1 MKKFP
6 FLLFLTLILV
16 LLTAHISTAQTA
28 LLDHAIDSL
37 IKKNQMDT
45 TIGTSIGVIIKNPQT
60 GVLIKKYYHLGE
72 KNRTTH
78 AAPDST
84 TVYQIG
90 SVTKTFTAMVMAH
103 MLRNN
108 LIKRNDRIQS
118 YLSDTISIPYW
129 INGNDTT
136 FITVLDLV
144 THYAG
149 LVDSPDNTFYPYTL
163 SKMFSYLD
171 TCHLMWKPDSLW
183 SYSNLG
189 FATLATGLTKKAGR
203 DSIEQLFTQ
212 WITDSLG
219 MTSTK
224 ITRTPDM
231 ISRSAR
237 GYVKNGSNWVLADSN
252 KSTWPAFDGAG
263 AIRSTIK
270 DMTRY
275 MEFQMK
281 MLNSTLNPLADT
293 MHKRI
298 KPIQGQLNSW
308 QGMAWQQHHMNHIPT
323 LPWVIAKDGGTPG
336 YNSFIAFYT
345 DSSNLSK
352 GGVVIL
358 TNSGTTASYENSVK
372 IQNFSQELLSFIYP
386 NYSVGVHQ
394 VNTTVPQRFN
404 LQQNYP
410 NPFNPSTKIKFE
422 LPSASLVKITVFDQ
436 LGKEVQVLVNQSLS
450 AGIYETEFNAS
461 SVTSGVYY
469 YKIEAGDYSQTKKMM
484 LVK

>member
-1 MKKFP
+1 MKKSP
-6 FLLFLTLILV
+6 VLFLILILI
-16 LLTAHISTAQTA
+16 LLSAQSSYTQTA
-28 LLDHAIDSL
+28 LLDHAVDSL

-60 GVLIKKYYHLGE
+60 GLLIKKYYYLGE

-108 LIKRNDRIQS
+108 LIKRSDRIQS
-118 YLSDTISIPYW
+118 LLSDTISIPYW
-129 INGNDTT
+129 VNGNDTT
-136 FITVLDLV
+136 FINLIDLV

-149 LVDSPDNTFYPYTL
+149 LIDSPDNTVYPYTL
-163 SKMFSYLD
+163 AKMFSYLD
-171 TCHLMWKPDSLW
+171 TCNLMWKPDSLW

-281 MLNSTLNPLADT
+281 MLNSSLNPLADT

-308 QGMAWQQHHMNHIPT
+308 QGMAWQQHHLNHIPT

-345 DSSNLSK
+345 DTTNLSK
-352 GGVVIL
+352 AGVVIL
-358 TNSGTTASYENSVK
+358 TNSGTTASYNNAVK
-372 IQNFSQELLSFIYP
+372 IQNFTQELLSFIYP

-394 VNTTVPQRFN
+394 INSTVPEKYN
-404 LQQNYP
+404 LHQNYP
-410 NPFNPSTKIKFE
+410 NPFNPNTKIKFD
-422 LPSASLVKITVFDQ
+422 LPKASLVKVTVFDQ
-436 LGKEVQVLVNQSLS
+436 LGREVQVLLNQKLS
-450 AGIYETEFNAS
+450 AGVYEAEFNALAIP
-461 SVTSGVYY
+461 SGVYY
-469 YKIEAGDYSQTKKMM
+469 YKIEADDFSQTKKML